1 MKCFGRYINEIINN
15 KNIMF
20 FTYSNSG
27 FEIMID
33 VKNIDYKFEI
43 KLFNKL
49 INKKSQFIKVYID
62 GELETKIELKETN
75 YSLPILNLNEGKHI
89 IKVIKINE
97 IQYSRLGLIGFE
109 FNNVDIVDE
118 EKNNNSK
125 IEFYGDSVTC
135 GFGILSNAKDDKTL
149 MEDEDSSISYAS
161 LASEKLGFDF
171 SLISYSGI
179 SLTDKLNISGVP
191 FDILSIFDTSNLVN
205 KWDFNNFIC
214 DYVVINLGTND
225 DAAYKSLNKQNEKL
239 LALNSFKEKY
249 IKFIDV
255 LKSIHKNA
263 QIICV
268 SNVMNVLHQ
277 DIIDVIKDV
286 VNKENIKHS
295 NSIHYL
301 ELVPNNDGALT
312 HPSKEAHKINA
323 DILADFV
330 KSISK

>member
-1 MKCFGRYINEIINN
+1 MKYFGRYINEKIEN
-15 KNIMF
+15 KDITF

-27 FEIMID
+27 FELMIN
-33 VKNIDYKFEI
+33 VKNNDYKFEI
-43 KLFNKL
+43 ELFNKL

-62 GELETKIELKETN
+62 GDFESKIELKEA
-75 YSLPILNLNEGKHI
+75 YHSLPISNLKKGKHI

-97 IQYSRLGLIGFE
+97 IQYSRLGLIGFN
-109 FNNVDIVDE
+109 FNNVDIIDE
-118 EKNNNSK
+118 QENNKPK

-161 LASEKLGFDF
+161 IASEKLGFDF

-191 FDILSIFDTSNLVN
+191 FDILSIFDTSDLVN

-225 DAAYKSLNKQNEKL
+225 DAAYKSLNDQNEKL
-239 LALNSFKEKY
+239 LTLKSFKEKY
-249 IKFIDV
+249 IEFIDI

-301 ELVPNNDGALT
+301 ELIPNNDGALT

-323 DILADFV
+323 DILANFI

>member
-1 MKCFGRYINEIINN
+1 MKCFGRYINEIIDN

-20 FTYSNSG
+20 FAYSNSG

-43 KLFNKL
+43 KLFNRL

-62 GELETKIELKETN
+62 GELESKIELKETN
-75 YSLPILNLNEGKHI
+75 YSLPILNLKEGKHI

-109 FNNVDIVDE
+109 FNNVDIAKE
-118 EKNNNSK
+118 EKNNKPK

-191 FDILSIFDTSNLVN
+191 FDILSIFDTSDLAN

-225 DAAYKSLNKQNEKL
+225 DAAYKSLNDQNEKL

-268 SNVMNVLHQ
+268 SNVMNVLHV
-277 DIIDVIKDV
+277 DLIDVIKDV